1 MNISVFG
8 LGKLGSVLA
17 VLLSSNG
24 HKVYGVDRDRQ
35 LINDFS
41 KGISPHNEPNLQDL
55 LNSSRKNFTATLDSR
70 TSVLN
75 SDLSILIVP
84 TPSDES
90 GAFSNEYLLTAIKE
104 IGGILK
110 EKETN
115 HLIVISSTVMPL
127 TCDQVIIS
135 TLEQSSGKKIG
146 QGLGLIYSPVFIA
159 LGSVIHDMQYPDIIL
174 IGESDKISGDIY
186 EKIARSLVLN
196 NPVTQRM
203 SLVNAELV
211 KIAVNTFVTTKI
223 SFANLLSEI
232 CDRLPNSDVDVVT
245 AAVGN
250 DSRIGKSYFKG
261 ALGYGGP
268 CFPRDNIALT
278 RLADSLGI
286 VATIPAATDE
296 INKRQASRILEIINS
311 LDLEEKT
318 VAVLGL
324 AYKPDT
330 PVIEESQGI
339 LIANL
344 LDNQGLAVYVH
355 DPLALKNAEEHLN
368 PSIKLSGDLNQ
379 VILGA
384 QLLILATPWQEYLNL
399 DVNLL
404 NHKVIIDCWRV
415 LSKEDFP
422 NVKLIYPGRL
432 NLESSV

>member
-35 LINDFS
+35 LVNDFS

-135 TLEQSSGKKIG
+135 TLEQSSGKIIG

-296 INKRQASRILEIINS
+296 INKRQASRVLEIINS

-355 DPLALKNAEEHLN
+355 DPLALKNAEEHRN
-368 PSIKLSGDLNQ
+368 PSIK
-379 VILGA
+379 
-384 QLLILATPWQEYLNL
+384 
-399 DVNLL
+399 
-404 NHKVIIDCWRV
+404 
-415 LSKEDFP
+415 
-422 NVKLIYPGRL
+422 
-432 NLESSV
+432 